1 MTTSNEH
8 NNAPAVPQDMR
19 IVPIWLLER
28 VEQSL
33 GAFTS
38 DEGWAQTD
46 MDTMDSVS
54 AMIAATTAP
63 APAQDAK
70 VMPQLHRAVAKAQ
83 QIQPVLVLVVE
94 KEPDYWS
101 GGHFHEGTKSC
112 IDPTKVWALPIGTKL
127 YADSNHT
134 PPVPCIGESYV
145 G

>member
-1 MTTSNEH
+1 MVEESRGRLTATGAVMKPKEDGRWVRLRDLTATL
-8 NNAPAVPQDMR
+8 AP
-19 IVPIWLLER
+19 
-28 VEQSL
+28 
-33 GAFTS
+33 
-38 DEGWAQTD
+38 
-46 MDTMDSVS
+46 
-54 AMIAATTAP
+54 AP

-70 VMPQLHRAVAKAQ
+70 VMPQLRRAVAKAQ

-134 PPVPCIGESYV
+134 PPVPCSGESYA